1 MFCSIVIYDLEL
13 KYEARWAGPGTNIL
27 PEAPDSASIRV
38 VVSVQTD
45 FSVRTFFSSSGRF
58 GPNWKLR
65 SGLLQAGRSDQF
77 LPVTWQQQH

>member
-1 MFCSIVIYDLEL
+1 MTVEVD
-13 KYEARWAGPGTNIL
+13 N
-27 PEAPDSASIRV
+27 ASIRV

-45 FSVRTFFSSSGRF
+45 FSVRTFFSSSGHF